1 MRFVLP
7 SSNLEHVV
15 VPEPSCVRVPLCY
28 LTCRSTEF
36 VGSCKMC
43 NLVIFEAIYNGKNL
57 VFWVVILFSTDVLVV
72 CEIPEF
78 FL

>member
-1 MRFVLP
+1 MQFVLP
-7 SSNLEHVV
+7 SSNLGHVV

-28 LTCRSTEF
+28 LDCRSTKF
-36 VGSCKMC
+36 IGSCKMC
-43 NLVIFEAIYNGKNL
+43 NLVIFEAIYNGKNI
-57 VFWVVILFSTDVLVV
+57 VFWVVILFSADVLVV